1 MATVVLDREWLRR
14 LLSRLLSTA
23 QRSPPATAA
32 YWRGPDSLLRMDA
45 AIAAAWAGV
54 AVAFLATAVSYYQ
67 ARQNRRAIA
76 AAERQAAVAEAALP
90 PPPPP
95 VGWEIRPGG
104 EGRWAMVNIGT
115 AVADKVEIDSQR
127 ARSVIR
133 AESGSG
139 PIRPG
144 ASIPLRSAAAF
155 GDPTLR
161 EIWVRWEG
169 QPEWIAVP
177 LPPGWN

>member
-1 MATVVLDREWLRR
+1 
-14 LLSRLLSTA
+14 
-23 QRSPPATAA
+23 
-32 YWRGPDSLLRMDA
+32 MDP

-67 ARQNRRAIA
+67 ARQNSRAIA

-95 VGWEIRPGG
+95 VGWEIRPAG

-115 AVADKVEIDSQR
+115 VVADKVEIDSER

-133 AESGSG
+133 AEREPG
-139 PIRPG
+139 PVRPG
-144 ASIPLRSAAAF
+144 ASIPLRSAATY
-155 GDPTLR
+155 GGPTLR
-161 EIWVRWEG
+161 EIWVRWFG
-169 QPEWIAVP
+169 QPEWVAVP